1 MTTLQLTK
9 HHGLGN
15 DFLVV
20 FHPPVPP
27 ARLPALAV
35 ALCDRRTG
43 IGADGLLVAESEP
56 GYAARMWLYNADGS
70 RAEMSG
76 NGIRCFAQALA
87 LRRGDLDGQTILTDA
102 GDRHVRLVATD
113 RADTIEASVDM
124 GEIRAGS
131 EPEGWA
137 GIGAHPDRPVLHLD
151 TGNPHTVV
159 GVDEVA
165 VVDLQALGAHVPGT
179 NLEIVEP
186 GDEPH
191 VIRMRVHERGAGI
204 TQACGT
210 GACASAYAA
219 RAWGLVPAATT
230 EIVVQMDGG
239 RAKVRL
245 DDPAPGRATLV
256 GPSVLIG
263 RIEVEIDDHLGSAP
277 ANGVDTTHEGNTTS
291 A

>member
-15 DFLVV
+15 DFLVA
-20 FHPPVPP
+20 FHPAV
-27 ARLPALAV
+27 AVERLPALAI

-43 IGADGLLVAESEP
+43 IGADGLLIAESEA
-56 GYAARMWLYNADGS
+56 GYSARMWLYNADGS

-87 LRRGDLDGQTILTDA
+87 MRRGDLDRQTILTDA
-102 GDRHVRLVATD
+102 GPRTVSLFATD
-113 RADTIEASVDM
+113 RADTIEATIDM
-124 GEIRAGS
+124 GEIRPGT
-131 EPEGWA
+131 EPDGWA
-137 GIGAHPDRPVLHLD
+137 AIGTHPDRPVLHLD

-165 VVDLQALGAHVPGT
+165 VVDLLALGSQVPGT

-186 GDEPH
+186 GSEPH

-219 RAWGLVPAATT
+219 RAWGLVPAGAT

-245 DDPAPGRATLV
+245 DDPAPGRVTLV
-256 GPSVLIG
+256 GPSVLIA
-263 RIEVEIDDHLGSAP
+263 RIEVELDGRFGQQSTND
-277 ANGVDTTHEGNTTS
+277 EETTS